1 MAAFIAYYRVSTDR
15 QGASGLGLE
24 AQRAAVKAFIGR
36 SDKLIAEYKEVE
48 SGKRHDNRPQLLAA
62 LAECKKRKATLVIAK
77 LDRLSR
83 NVKFISTLMDGDVD
97 LVCCDMPQ
105 ATRLTLHI
113 MAAMAEHEREMIS
126 TRTKA
131 ALAAA
136 KKRGVRLGNPAPALA
151 RKVAR
156 TRSSAYRPPVDVMAL
171 LKDWRGQGNG
181 FHACAAKLNALGIK
195 ALEPKLGTAAACATS
210 WIVFPADDS
219 RNIIAASS
227 PDSVSLSNSA
237 RASASTAGQ
246 FLRKASLTSIHC
258 SRFQASLH
266 SGSTL
271 PRSIPSRS
279 CE

>member
-1 MAAFIAYYRVSTDR
+1 MATFIAYYRVSTDK
-15 QGASGLGLE
+15 QGASGLGME

-36 SDKLIAEYKEVE
+36 SDKLLAEYKEIE
-48 SGKRHDNRPQLLAA
+48 SGKQHDNRPQLLAA
-62 LAECKKRKATLVIAK
+62 LTECKKRKATLVIAK

-136 KKRGVRLGNPAPALA
+136 KKRGVRLGNPRLHLA

-156 TRSSAYRPPVDVMAL
+156 KARHAYRPPVEVIAL
-171 LKDWRGQGNG
+171 LKEWRKQGTG
-181 FHACAAKLNALGIK
+181 YHACAAKLNALGVK
-195 ALEPKLGTAAACATS
+195 TARQQTWYGS
-210 WIVFPADDS
+210 SVRNVMDRVS
-219 RNIIAASS
+219 R
-227 PDSVSLSNSA
+227 
-237 RASASTAGQ
+237 
-246 FLRKASLTSIHC
+246 
-258 SRFQASLH
+258 
-266 SGSTL
+266 
-271 PRSIPSRS
+271 
-279 CE
+279 